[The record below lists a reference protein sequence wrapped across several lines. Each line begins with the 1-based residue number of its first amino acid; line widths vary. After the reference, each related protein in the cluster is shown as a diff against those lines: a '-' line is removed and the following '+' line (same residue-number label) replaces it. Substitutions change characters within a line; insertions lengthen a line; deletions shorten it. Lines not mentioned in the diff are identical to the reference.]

1 MPEQTTYK
9 NFNGKYFVLWYKI
22 VINPDDYDN
31 DVNGEPTKLNV
42 LWIKS
47 WKHRYLTVG
56 HVYPGGVGHRIGI
69 QKGDRLGYFNGIIAP
84 KLENIKAIL
93 NDKNSIVI
101 HLGMLRKHCQET
113 FTIINM
119 MNCHLKQSSN
129 DNDRLTKIF
138 NDRSMYESASE
149 HEQQELAH
157 IFVNNS
163 AYHSLKDPFL
173 YSLKNQKSKSKLKI
187 TSIKTED
194 DNKENNE
201 QMKFLEN
208 KENYRPNEKSIFSNL
223 KNSSDQLNMLNDNDD
238 DKFHFGESKSS
249 LSYSKYPDNIFK
261 SQIDSSIKSQRV
273 FRNIENISTRL

>member
-9 NFNGKYFVLWYKI
+9 NFNRKYYILWYKI
-22 VINPDDYDN
+22 VLNPDDNDN
-31 DVNGEPTKLNV
+31 DVDGEPTKLNV
-42 LWIKS
+42 LWLKS
-47 WKHRYLTVG
+47 WKHRYLMVG

-84 KLENIKAIL
+84 KLENIKQIL
-93 NDKNSIVI
+93 NDNKPIVI

-113 FTIINM
+113 FTIINT
-119 MNCHLKQSSN
+119 MNCHLTQISN
-129 DNDRLTKIF
+129 SNNRLTKIF
-138 NDRSMYESASE
+138 NDRSMFESPSD

-173 YSLKNQKSKSKLKI
+173 YSLKNQKSKLKI
-187 TSIKTED
+187 TTFIKTEN
-194 DNKENNE
+194 DNNENSE

-208 KENYRPNEKSIFSNL
+208 KENYRPKEENILTDIK
-223 KNSSDQLNMLNDNDD
+223 DQIELDMFNNNGDD
-238 DKFHFGESKSS
+238 DKLFYDKSK
-249 LSYSKYPDNIFK
+249 LLYSKYPDNIFK
-261 SQIDSSIKSQRV
+261 SQIDGNIKSRRV